1 MLTASGLLADRPGT
15 VPAQSCR
22 NAPYVVFSPAPSS
35 LRTDQSSTPSTSTI
49 SMPGSPSPDD
59 DKNENPWEAEAAP
72 EPCPTSS
79 PALDDVALRDDELKE
94 DVAGSPTAP
103 HPAAD
108 LAEPVK
114 SPPGFGSFD
123 LDGAIIA
130 VLLVNFHHLV
140 RGQSSLG
147 ELVSTLSD
155 FVST

>member
-1 MLTASGLLADRPGT
+1 MSG
-15 VPAQSCR
+15 
-22 NAPYVVFSPAPSS
+22 S
-35 LRTDQSSTPSTSTI
+35 L
-49 SMPGSPSPDD
+49 SPDD
-59 DKNENPWEAEAAP
+59 DKNENPWEAEAVP
-72 EPCPTSS
+72 KPSSTSS
-79 PALDDVALRDDELKE
+79 PALDDLALRDDEPEE
-94 DVAGSPTAP
+94 DVACSPTAT

-147 ELVSTLSD
+147 GLVLTLS
-155 FVST
+155 